1 MSWSWAHAAL
11 RGRPQAAEGRQQAVF
26 GVQCSVCGR
35 QSAAGSVQFPLC
47 GVLCAVFSVRLV
59 WRSGPESAL
68 SAVCAHWALLAAF
81 CFLCS
86 LQTGSSVQSAVCK
99 VQCAKWPVKSAH
111 RRLSGA
117 RSLASQPARRGPLSS
132 PGRQPKWAA
141 SARPTASIGRLA
153 RPVET
158 GTRRGE
164 VRRRAGLV
172 ELGDGGDCGGDD
184 CLLLAAC
191 CLAGWPAGRLLSGAQ
206 VH

>member
-1 MSWSWAHAAL
+1 VCSVQCAAGSL
-11 RGRPQAAEGRQQAVF
+11 RQAVCSF
-26 GVQCSVCGR
+26 HCAEFCVQFSVCG
-35 QSAAGSVQFPLC
+35 LC
-47 GVLCAVFSVRLV
+47 GAVGPKVRSLQCAPIGHCLL
-59 WRSGPESAL
+59 L
-68 SAVCAHWALLAAF
+68 SAFFAACRLALVCKVQCAK
-81 CFLCS
+81 C
-86 LQTGSSVQSAVCK
+86 SVQSAVCK